1 MLMKLT
7 SLIVLS
13 LLLSIAS
20 TAQTGRLMKADDLY
34 GKVAYAKAAL
44 VYENLLGSSVD
55 TPELKAKL
63 AHCYYQNH
71 QLTKAEEVYRQAFSA
86 STDLPLDHFFYFAQ
100 TLKQNGKYV
109 ESDQWMERFHGK
121 EQKDNRGIQFTENTA
136 YLTKILGSPTHFKI
150 DTVFFNSPSADFGGY
165 KYQAENQLLFVTS
178 RRKSLIKRSWTWNA
192 DNFLDLY
199 VVTPNDSKDNPTRY
213 LKKVNTKFH
222 EGPLSFNKAESQ
234 VYFTRNNLAKGK
246 DRRDQKGIQNLKLYH
261 ASIDGFGKWTH
272 VKELTINSRDF
283 SVGHPVFS
291 LDEKYLYYVSDMP
304 GGFGGADIYC
314 AQILPDGNLGT
325 PVNLGSKVNT
335 EGQEMFPWFSKDGQL
350 FFSSDGQIGLGGLDI
365 FVAEVDNEGNVTGV
379 QHAGKDINSERDDFS
394 LIFNRNSKNGYFSS
408 NREGGQGSDDIYSF
422 EMIEPFIFKLMLKGT
437 LTDIASKERI
447 PNAVVELKDAAGNV
461 IATALT
467 DGFGRYEFS
476 VDPEKSFTLHFSA
489 KGYESVKQSVST
501 VNPKGSEIIQN
512 SDLEKLPTF
521 GLYCLV
527 VDASSKQPL
536 SQTQLKITHK
546 ITGEVL
552 MDTLTSAVGDVLR
565 GLTKEKIG
573 NQLNLTIDIKKDGYL
588 GKTVN
593 FTHNITQSGIINVH
607 DKLDLSLD
615 KLEVGMDLAKL
626 IDIKPIYFD
635 LNKFNIR
642 KDAAIE
648 LEKIVKVMNEYP
660 TMVIELGSHTDCR
673 ASIAYNEKLSDNRA
687 KASAAYIKSRI
698 TNPERIYGKGYGES
712 KLIVDCPCEGTVKST
727 CPEEEHQKNRRTEFV
742 IMKM

>member
-1 MLMKLT
+1 MLMKFT

-13 LLLSIAS
+13 LVLSIGA

-34 GKVAYAKAAL
+34 GKVAYAKAAV

-86 STDLPLDHFFYFAQ
+86 STDLPLDHYFYFAQ

-121 EQKDNRGIQFTENTA
+121 EQNDNRGIQFAENTA
-136 YLTKILGSPTHFKI
+136 YLAKILGSPAHFKI

-165 KYQAENQLLFVTS
+165 RYQAENQLLFVTS

-199 VVTPNDSKDNPTRY
+199 VVTPNDPKDKPTRY
-213 LKKVNTKFH
+213 IKKVNTKFH
-222 EGPLSFNKAESQ
+222 EGPLCYNKAESQ

-246 DRRDQKGIQNLKLYH
+246 DRRDQKGIQNLKLFH
-261 ASIDGFGKWTH
+261 ASIDGYGKWSNI
-272 VKELTINSRDF
+272 KELTINSRDF

-291 LDEKYLYYVSDMP
+291 SDELWLYFVSDMP
-304 GGFGGADIYC
+304 GGFGGADIYR
-314 AQILPDGNLGT
+314 AEILPDGNLGT
-325 PVNLGSKVNT
+325 PVNLGPKVNT
-335 EGQEMFPWFSKDGQL
+335 EGQEMFPWFSKDGLL

-365 FVAEVDNEGNVTGV
+365 FVAELDKEGNVTGV
-379 QHAGKDINSERDDFS
+379 QHAGKEINSERDDFA
-394 LIFNRNSKNGYFSS
+394 LIFNRNSKKGYFSS
-408 NREGGQGSDDIYSF
+408 NRDGGQGSDDIYSF
-422 EMIEPFIFKLMLKGT
+422 EQIEPFIFKLMLKGT

-447 PNAVVELKDAAGNV
+447 PNAVVELKDAEGNV
-461 IATALT
+461 VATALT
-467 DGFGRYEFS
+467 DGLGGYEFP
-476 VDPEKSFTLHFSA
+476 VDRDKSFTVHFSA
-489 KGYESVKQSVST
+489 KGYEPVKYAVST
-501 VNPKGSEIIQN
+501 INPKGGEIVQ
-512 SDLEKLPTF
+512 DGEVEKLPTF

-527 VDASSKQPL
+527 TDASTKQPL
-536 SQTQLKITHK
+536 GMTQLKIRDK
-546 ITGEVL
+546 KTGVVIL
-552 MDTLTSAVGDVLR
+552 DTLTSDAGDVLR
-565 GLTKEKIG
+565 GLTERKVG
-573 NQLNLTIDIKKDGYL
+573 DQLNFVIDLKKEGYL
-588 GKTVN
+588 GKSVN
-593 FTHNITQSGIINVH
+593 FNHTITQPGIINVH
-607 DKLDLSLD
+607 EMLDLSLD
-615 KLEVGMDLAKL
+615 KLEVGMDLATL

-635 LNKFNIR
+635 LNKYNIR

-648 LEKIVKVMNEYP
+648 LDKIVKVMNEYP

-687 KASAAYIKSRI
+687 KASAAYIKARI
-698 TNPERIYGKGYGES
+698 SKPERIYGKGYGES
-712 KLIVDCPCEGTVKST
+712 KLRVDCPCEGAVKSS
-727 CPEEEHQKNRRTEFV
+727 CSEEEHQKNRRTEFV